1 MTARQAPN
9 SRDIVGQTSQKR
21 RASRSLKAPLAAG
34 VALMLLLAGCS
45 SDSPS
50 ADDSPTET
58 RRSEQQVSDP
68 TNILQNVNVN
78 VDHTGSVKAI
88 NSTNIYVNEHTH
100 QSSTKDVKYKVSDV
114 VNDVPV
120 RVSVQ
125 YQSNKGNG
133 TDLNELKGYSG
144 PLTIKISVENLSVKP
159 QEITYD
165 AGGSSHKK
173 KALVGVPLTVAAS
186 TVLENSTPNQ
196 VVAGSSLD
204 AKDPNAT
211 NGVISSN
218 SDGKAVVQW
227 GTIITPPT
235 TEANASLVLKM
246 DAKDFKVPNFDIAV
260 QPGFADSLSSE
271 NVLTNGFNKN
281 DQNQMALLQRTM
293 KVVSDVNGTLLSAS
307 DQINELRKNLD
318 STAGS
323 LGNGTAE
330 NLKGSNEKLTKRMEE
345 LSNQIRD
352 LKTDLSKTAQ
362 TNNSQLITQLER
374 TVGSLDSALGDT
386 SVHPSVKVNA
396 SGNSCT
402 VDRST
407 PHGGSSVYSN
417 LVQLADVL
425 GSYAQA
431 NAGCQRELSGTLS
444 QIIGPKDPGPEQCR
458 DHGGDSVT
466 CALYGTSASVQANL
480 IGLTVASDSLLND
493 MRPDYLRGANKNY
506 SDLQAS
512 IQQLS
517 DYLNSQ
523 NSGSADTAKVQ
534 ETIKNIRGN
543 VNSLKESSNSLQ
555 EGIGRIYK
563 TSQEAQ
569 AELTGEGSAQEQ
581 NQKLADQLCELSTER
596 GGHLSPD
603 EVARLRS
610 YLTATPC
617 GAGGGQQPQPAP
629 EPNTPNT
636 PNDQPSAEPSAAPST
651 SAEPSASASTSAS
664 ASPSEG
670 ASGEATTPAAVVENA
685 NEVKPHHGKPMD
697 QRIVEQQGRWRSV
710 SAETDPNA
718 EKGLAAD
725 AKRVNARV
733 NDLDGQLK
741 ALEDEANKLGDTNRD
756 RNGEQE
762 KNISALKQ
770 KVDALTRK
778 SDDLGQN
785 LKDLAEQHNKISETV
800 KAAFKDSSDKTA
812 QQVNDLIGKQIRV
825 ISDRG
830 QSGNRAVEDA
840 FSRSI
845 NQLVETSDN
854 IVVGA
859 GNSVE
864 NQRKD
869 LSERTNNVRAALDG
883 ATQQSLGLLD
893 QRTSAATRD
902 LEGSSALLY
911 SDLNKI
917 MLDLGDSK
925 VEGAGLLGSLKS
937 NSAKAGSA
945 DYQLALASQNAQGYT
960 SIRSEDIA
968 NIQLR
973 QAQFKESLKSLEK
986 MKPFHLSDAGNA
998 EVRVLYTFRVGEA
1011 QNG

>member
-1 MTARQAPN
+1 M
-9 SRDIVGQTSQKR
+9 
-21 RASRSLKAPLAAG
+21 
-34 VALMLLLAGCS
+34 
-45 SDSPS
+45 
-50 ADDSPTET
+50 
-58 RRSEQQVSDP
+58 
-68 TNILQNVNVN
+68 
-78 VDHTGSVKAI
+78 
-88 NSTNIYVNEHTH
+88 
-100 QSSTKDVKYKVSDV
+100 
-114 VNDVPV
+114 
-120 RVSVQ
+120 
-125 YQSNKGNG
+125 
-133 TDLNELKGYSG
+133 
-144 PLTIKISVENLSVKP
+144 
-159 QEITYD
+159 
-165 AGGSSHKK
+165 
-173 KALVGVPLTVAAS
+173 
-186 TVLENSTPNQ
+186 
-196 VVAGSSLD
+196 
-204 AKDPNAT
+204 
-211 NGVISSN
+211 
-218 SDGKAVVQW
+218 
-227 GTIITPPT
+227 
-235 TEANASLVLKM
+235 
-246 DAKDFKVPNFDIAV
+246 
-260 QPGFADSLSSE
+260 
-271 NVLTNGFNKN
+271 
-281 DQNQMALLQRTM
+281 
-293 KVVSDVNGTLLSAS
+293 
-307 DQINELRKNLD
+307 
-318 STAGS
+318 
-323 LGNGTAE
+323 
-330 NLKGSNEKLTKRMEE
+330 
-345 LSNQIRD
+345 
-352 LKTDLSKTAQ
+352 
-362 TNNSQLITQLER
+362 
-374 TVGSLDSALGDT
+374 
-386 SVHPSVKVNA
+386 
-396 SGNSCT
+396 
-402 VDRST
+402 
-407 PHGGSSVYSN
+407 
-417 LVQLADVL
+417 
-425 GSYAQA
+425 
-431 NAGCQRELSGTLS
+431 
-444 QIIGPKDPGPEQCR
+444 
-458 DHGGDSVT
+458 
-466 CALYGTSASVQANL
+466 
-480 IGLTVASDSLLND
+480 
-493 MRPDYLRGANKNY
+493 
-506 SDLQAS
+506 
-512 IQQLS
+512 
-517 DYLNSQ
+517 
-523 NSGSADTAKVQ
+523 
-534 ETIKNIRGN
+534 
-543 VNSLKESSNSLQ
+543 
-555 EGIGRIYK
+555 
-563 TSQEAQ
+563 
-569 AELTGEGSAQEQ
+569 
-581 NQKLADQLCELSTER
+581 
-596 GGHLSPD
+596 
-603 EVARLRS
+603 
-610 YLTATPC
+610 
-617 GAGGGQQPQPAP
+617 
-629 EPNTPNT
+629 
-636 PNDQPSAEPSAAPST
+636 
-651 SAEPSASASTSAS
+651 
-664 ASPSEG
+664 
-670 ASGEATTPAAVVENA
+670 ENA

-718 EKGLAAD
+718 EKGLSAD